1 MSKDSMSLI
10 KSLIKG
16 MKKTTKQKTGLTGLG
31 KFHTWRSSLTPK
43 KKEKED

>member
-16 MKKTTKQKTGLTGLG
+16 MKKTTKQKTGLTGLS
-31 KFHTWRSSLTPK
+31 KFHTWRSPMSSKK
-43 KKEKED
+43 KKEA

>member
-16 MKKTTKQKTGLTGLG
+16 MKKTTKQKTGLTGLS
-31 KFHTWRSSLTPK
+31 KFHTWRSLTSSKK
-43 KKEKED
+43 KKEA

>member
-31 KFHTWRSSLTPK
+31 KFQTWRSPMSSK
-43 KKEKED
+43 KKK